1 MQKVKRGDEM
11 SLFLDVISSAAI
23 LYLVAAGLLMI
34 FGVMKIIN
42 FAHGAFLTIG
52 AYASLVVTQLG
63 LNPWIALP
71 VAMATGWI
79 CGMAIEY
86 FIVRPLYARPLDAIL
101 ATWGL
106 GIVIAQLITLSFGRE
121 AQFATSPVSG
131 PMSVF
136 GTEYSAYRI
145 VLIGLAAALA
155 LALSVL
161 LTKTRFGLV
170 TRAVIM
176 NEELARGLGIHSG
189 RVRFFTFSLGA
200 GLGCLAG
207 TLITPLSS
215 VDPNMGIP
223 WLINAFMLVMVA
235 GSSMFGLVAAA
246 ALFGGIQVLLSTFV
260 SPVLGGI
267 AIVLLSAITLRI
279 RPKGFSHD

>member
-1 MQKVKRGDEM
+1 M

-42 FAHGAFLTIG
+42 FAHGAFLTVG
-52 AYASLVVTQLG
+52 AYASLVATQLG

-71 VAMATGWI
+71 MAMAVGWI

-106 GIVIAQLITLSFGRE
+106 GIVIAQLITLGFGRE
-121 AQFATSPVSG
+121 AQFANSPVSG
-131 PMSVF
+131 PLSVL

-145 VLIGLAAALA
+145 VLIGFAAALA
-155 LALSVL
+155 LGLNALL
-161 LTKTRFGLV
+161 GKTRFGLV

-207 TLITPLSS
+207 ALITPLSS

-235 GSSMFGLVAAA
+235 GSSMFGLAAA
-246 ALFGGIQVLLSTFV
+246 ALLFGGIQVLLSTFV
-260 SPVLGGI
+260 SPILGGI

>member
-1 MQKVKRGDEM
+1 M

-63 LNPWIALP
+63 LNPWTALP
-71 VAMATGWI
+71 AALAAGWL

-86 FIVRPLYARPLDAIL
+86 CIVRPLYARPLDAIL

-106 GIVIAQLITLSFGRE
+106 GIVIAQLITLGFGRE

-131 PMSVF
+131 PLTVL
-136 GTEYSAYRI
+136 GTDYSAYRV
-145 VLIGLAAALA
+145 VLIGFAAALA
-155 LALSVL
+155 LGLSVL

-176 NEELARGLGIHSG
+176 NEELARGLGIHAG

-207 TLITPLSS
+207 ALITPLSS

-246 ALFGGIQVLLSTFV
+246 LLFGAIQVLLSTFV
-260 SPVLGGI
+260 SPILGGI
-267 AIVLLSAITLRI
+267 AIVLLSAVTLRI

>member
-1 MQKVKRGDEM
+1 M
-11 SLFLDVISSAAI
+11 SLLLDILSSAAI

-52 AYASLVVTQLG
+52 AYASLVVTRLG
-63 LNPWIALP
+63 LDPWLALP
-71 VAMATGWI
+71 VALAAGALA
-79 CGMAIEY
+79 GMAIEY
-86 FIVRPLYARPLDAIL
+86 LVVRPLYRRPLDAIL

-106 GIVIAQLITLSFGRE
+106 GIVIAQLITLGFGRE
-121 AQFATSPVSG
+121 AQFVNSPVSG
-131 PMSVF
+131 PLNVL
-136 GTEYSAYRI
+136 GTEYSAYRV
-145 VLIGLAAALA
+145 VLMGMAVVLAAGMGL
-155 LALSVL
+155 L

-176 NEELARGLGIHSG
+176 NEALARGLGIHAG

-235 GSSMFGLVAAA
+235 GSSMLGLAAA
-246 ALFGGIQVLLSTFV
+246 ALLFGGIQIVLSTFV

-267 AIVLLSAITLRI
+267 AIVLLSALTLRI
-279 RPKGFSHD
+279 RPKGFSND